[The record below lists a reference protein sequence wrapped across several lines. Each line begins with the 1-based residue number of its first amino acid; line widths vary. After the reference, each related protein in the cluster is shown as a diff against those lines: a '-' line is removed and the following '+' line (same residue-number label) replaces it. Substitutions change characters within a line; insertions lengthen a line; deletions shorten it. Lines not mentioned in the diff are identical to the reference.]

1 MIKRLTILL
10 FCCVS
15 FISANSTETVQA
27 SGTVYICTGP
37 KAYAY
42 HRTRVCS
49 GLNKCSSSVI
59 SVSDSKAKAMG
70 RHRCNK
76 CY

>member
-1 MIKRLTILL
+1 MIKRLAILL
-10 FCCVS
+10 LCGVS
-15 FISANSTETVQA
+15 FIAVNSKDSVQA

-37 KAYAY
+37 KAHAY
-42 HRTRVCS
+42 HRTERCS
-49 GLNKCSSSVI
+49 GLNKCSASI
-59 SVSDSKAKAMG
+59 IPVSESKAKAMG